1 MSTELPVDDP
11 PVVDAHA
18 HIFTPDMPVAD
29 SAWMRPD
36 YGFSAEDY
44 LAVLDAHGVHFGV
57 IAGISIYGHYN
68 DYMIESL
75 RRHPRLRGTVN
86 IDPSTDRY
94 TLERM
99 KGDGV
104 VGVRLQLSRRRE
116 LPDLASEPYRLLLRR
131 VADLNWHVH
140 LAVEGP
146 QMPAVLAQLEQS
158 GARIVLD
165 HFAHPDPVQGLDGN
179 GFQAVLRS
187 IARGRT
193 WVKLSAGYRL
203 TWQSQGSGTPDQV
216 AMQLAQ
222 AAATRLLAEAGPER
236 LLWGSD
242 CPFVGHESSLTF
254 ADALRNFQEWVPSAA
269 ARRRMSDTALRLY
282 FS

>member
-1 MSTELPVDDP
+1 
-11 PVVDAHA
+11 VVDAHA

-36 YGFSAEDY
+36 YSFTAEDY
-44 LAVLDAHGVHFGV
+44 LRVLDAHGVHFGV
-57 IAGISIYGHYN
+57 IAGISIYGEYN
-68 DYMIESL
+68 DYMIEAL
-75 RRHPRLRGTVN
+75 RRQPRLRGTVN
-86 IDPSTDRY
+86 ISPGTDRY
-94 TLERM
+94 TLDRM
-99 KGDGV
+99 KSDGV

-140 LAVEGP
+140 LALEG
-146 QMPAVLAQLEQS
+146 QQLPAVLPKLEAS

-165 HFAHPDPVQGLDGN
+165 HFGHPDPARGLECE
-179 GFQAVLRS
+179 GFQALLRS
-187 IARGRT
+187 VAKGRT

-203 TWQSQGSGTPDQV
+203 TWQGQGSGRPDPV
-216 AMQLAQ
+216 AMRLAQ
-222 AAATRLLAEAGPER
+222 AAAGKLLQEAGTGR
-236 LLWGSD
+236 LVWGSD

-254 ADALRNFQEWVPSAA
+254 ADALASFEEWVPDPA
-269 ARRRMSDTALRLY
+269 ARRRISDTALKLY

>member
-1 MSTELPVDDP
+1 MIDP

-18 HIFTPDMPVAD
+18 HIFRPDMPVAD
-29 SAWMRPD
+29 SAWMKPD
-36 YGFSAEDY
+36 YAFTAADY

-57 IAGISIYGHYN
+57 IAGISIYGGYN
-68 DYMIESL
+68 DYMIEEL
-75 RRHPRLRGTVN
+75 RRQPRLRGTVN
-86 IDPSTDRY
+86 IDPATDRY

-99 KGDGV
+99 KADGV
-104 VGVRLQLSRRRE
+104 VGVRLQLSRRKE
-116 LPDLASEPYRLLLRR
+116 LPDLASETYRLLLRR

-140 LAVEGP
+140 LALEGRLL
-146 QMPAVLAQLEQS
+146 PAVLPALEAS

-165 HFAHPDPVQGLDGN
+165 HFGHPDPEHGVESA
-179 GFQAVLRS
+179 GFEELLRS
-187 IARGRT
+187 VDRGRT

-203 TWQSQGSGTPDQV
+203 TWRGQHSGPPDPR
-216 AMQLAQ
+216 AMALAQ
-222 AAATRLLAEAGPER
+222 ATADRLLQVAGPDR

-254 ADALRNFQEWVPSAA
+254 ADTLQSFQQWVPSPR
-269 ARRRMSDTALRLY
+269 ARRGISDTALRLY

>member
-1 MSTELPVDDP
+1 MSVEAMDP

-18 HIFTPDMPVAD
+18 HIFTADMPMAD
-29 SAWMRPD
+29 SAWLRPD
-36 YGFSAEDY
+36 YGFTAEDY
-44 LAVLDAHGVHFGV
+44 LQVLDAHGVHFGV
-57 IAGISIYGHYN
+57 IAGISIFGNYN

-86 IDPSTDRY
+86 IDPATDRY

-99 KGDGV
+99 KADGV
-104 VGVRLQLSRRRE
+104 VGVRLQLSRRKE
-116 LPDLASEPYRLLLRR
+116 LPDLGSEPYRLLLRR

-140 LAVEGP
+140 LALEGKLL
-146 QMPAVLAQLEQS
+146 PAVLPALEAS

-165 HFAHPDPVQGLDGN
+165 HFGHPDPVEGVEN
-179 GFQAVLRS
+179 AGFQALLRS
-187 IARGRT
+187 VDKGRT
-193 WVKLSAGYRL
+193 WVKLSAGFRL
-203 TWQSQGSGTPDQV
+203 TWLSQHAGAPDPA

-222 AAATRLLAEAGPER
+222 TAATKLLQAAGPER

-242 CPFVGHESSLTF
+242 CPFVGHETSLTYG
-254 ADALRNFQEWVPSAA
+254 DALNCLQQWVPSPV
-269 ARRRMSDTALRLY
+269 ARRKISDTALKLY